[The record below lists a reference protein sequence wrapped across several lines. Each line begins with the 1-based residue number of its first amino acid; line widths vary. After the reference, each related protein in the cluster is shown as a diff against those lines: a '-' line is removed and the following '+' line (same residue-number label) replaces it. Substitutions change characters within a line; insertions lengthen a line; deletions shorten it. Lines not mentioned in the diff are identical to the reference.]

1 MTAQIIASKQV
12 LIIDDNDIDV
22 LVCSKLFKKHLPEV
36 EVLGINNASEAL
48 IYLSEQHQTQAPLPD
63 LIIVDLYM
71 PLMNGWFFLKE
82 YRQVSRNQDKNI
94 TLLITSCTSYDRDF
108 QQMREFKEVSGYIA
122 KPFTL
127 EKIASIADRYLGSR

>member
-1 MTAQIIASKQV
+1 T
-12 LIIDDNDIDV
+12 
-22 LVCSKLFKKHLPEV
+22 
-36 EVLGINNASEAL
+36 
-48 IYLSEQHQTQAPLPD
+48 EQHQNQAPLPD

-82 YRQVSRNQDKNI
+82 YRQISRNQEKES

-127 EKIASIADRYLGSR
+127 EKISSIASRYLGSR